1 MENLSPDMT
10 NMGFNKIL
18 FNSVKEIWNQTVMVL
33 DKDINATPFVF
44 YNKKDRVHQ
53 FESGNTADSYGK
65 LLSLADWDTME
76 KDSLVISPHLL
87 EAYYKEYQKSKDDFY
102 IKLDLFL
109 LLRKDLMVRTR
120 LVNLIEFEKCED
132 KSKFPH
138 AEYPILVRIFDLNKN
153 IA

>member
-1 MENLSPDMT
+1 MENLNLDMA

-18 FNSVKEIWNQTVMVL
+18 FDSVKEIWDQTVMVL
-33 DKDINATPFVF
+33 EKDIDATPFVF

-53 FESGNTADSYGK
+53 FENGNTADSYVK

-76 KDSLVISPHLL
+76 QDSLVIYPNLL
-87 EAYYKEYQKSKDDFY
+87 KTYYEQYKKSQDDFY

-138 AEYPILVRIFDLNKN
+138 AEYPILVKIFDLNKN